1 MSKPLTGKTIIDL
14 SYRLPGP
21 LAGKLLAGLGA
32 NQGILDAATLAQLV
46 IENMQ
51 HQLDFGGRSM
61 LRRYERWRRTENQL
75 ILDALDGL
83 YYWFRARNPTI
94 TRLRSL
100 GLNVT
105 NNITPIRM
113 LFLKRA
119 VGLTGE
125 LPKIAKSASIS

>member
-1 MSKPLTGKTIIDL
+1 
-14 SYRLPGP
+14 
-21 LAGKLLAGLGA
+21 
-32 NQGILDAATLAQLV
+32 
-46 IENMQ
+46 MQ
-51 HQLDFGGRSM
+51 QKLDFGGRSM

-75 ILDALDGL
+75 ILDTLDGL
-83 YYWFRARNPTI
+83 YYWFRARNPTV

-100 GLNVT
+100 GLNLT

-125 LPKIAKSASIS
+125 LPKIAKSVSIS